1 MHIRQLAHPCVLGLA
16 SLLLTATGVAQQP
29 TADSPAL
36 VAMKK
41 DAIAGVESR
50 AKLGQV
56 MVDTVFSYSELG
68 YQEFH
73 SSKYLSDILES
84 NGFKV
89 ERGIAGIPTAFMAT
103 WGLLGTEKYPS
114 D

>member
-16 SLLLTATGVAQQP
+16 SLLLTATAVAQQP

-50 AKLGQV
+50 AKLGQ
-56 MVDTVFSYSELG
+56 
-68 YQEFH
+68 
-73 SSKYLSDILES
+73 K
-84 NGFKV
+84 N
-89 ERGIAGIPTAFMAT
+89 R
-103 WGLLGTEKYPS
+103 
-114 D
+114 